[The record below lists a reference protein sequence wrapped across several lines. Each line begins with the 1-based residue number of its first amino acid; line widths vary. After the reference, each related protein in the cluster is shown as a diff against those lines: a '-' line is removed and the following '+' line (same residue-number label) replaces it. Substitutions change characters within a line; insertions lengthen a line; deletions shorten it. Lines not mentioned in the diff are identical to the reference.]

1 MSNQDN
7 PAENTLP
14 KISSRAAETAIS
26 GKGKSTPGP
35 WSTYTILQP
44 SENHRGWEIAPKRGN
59 RVAAVYPMCTEDGSD
74 PSEEAQANARL
85 IAAAPD
91 LLAALKRCL
100 SLLEKGP
107 VADAARGSG
116 LVSARQGARDAIAN
130 AEKEGTP

>member
-1 MSNQDN
+1 MN
-7 PAENTLP
+7 A
-14 KISSRAAETAIS
+14 KH
-26 GKGKSTPGP
+26 TPGP

-91 LLAALKRCL
+91 LLAALKM
-100 SLLEKGP
+100 LLPISPISKLWTM
-107 VADAARGSG
+107 DAWARNMSRAEQAAY
-116 LVSARQGARDAIAN
+116 LAIAK
-130 AEKEGTP
+130 AEGTP